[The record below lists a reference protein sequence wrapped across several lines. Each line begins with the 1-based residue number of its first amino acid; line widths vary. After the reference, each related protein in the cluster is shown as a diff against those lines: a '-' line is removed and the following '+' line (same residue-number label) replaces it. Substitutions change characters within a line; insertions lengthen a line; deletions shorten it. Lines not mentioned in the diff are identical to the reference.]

1 MHDARWPMR
10 QWCQES
16 KKMVCA
22 LWHQMEEMRGSSPQV
37 RPLAAPSLKRS
48 FARLFEAAPR
58 GLALGGNGGRGR
70 GVAGVT
76 CGRGGENPT
85 ETCTYLVTGP
95 ESQHG
100 LGAQPG
106 IRSLADP
113 CNGFQPG

>member
-58 GLALGGNGGRGR
+58 GLALGGNGGRGG

-85 ETCTYLVTGP
+85 ETCTRT
-95 ESQHG
+95 S
-100 LGAQPG
+100 
-106 IRSLADP
+106 
-113 CNGFQPG
+113 